1 MHNELKSRREKF
13 IALLDGAAAVL
24 PATSHQKRS
33 NDTEF
38 PFRQC
43 SNFYYLT
50 NLHEP
55 DAFFVITPKGKTA
68 VTTLFVRPKDP
79 AMEQW
84 TGLRLGSEKAKEI
97 TGVDQCFDIGD
108 FEKMLPEL
116 LAGHETVAYDFYESE
131 RIWPSIHKALTA
143 LRRKRNSTEARPI
156 KTLDISDHIGRLR
169 LVKSDYEIEQMRKAA
184 AITDKAHRAAM
195 AMSAPGKTEKEVHAL
210 MEYIFLGH
218 GGDGNAYDNIV
229 ATGEN
234 GLILHYVE
242 NDQEIKDG
250 DTLLIDA
257 GCQFNLY
264 ASDVTRT
271 FPANGKFTDAQSALY
286 QVCLDAQLSCLN
298 FAGPGKT
305 LKEIHHH
312 AVEVL
317 VDGMIKL
324 GIMKGDRDALI
335 KEDKFKT
342 YYPHGTGHWLGLDV
356 HDQSPYLNENWEL
369 TNLEKGMCFTI
380 EPGLYIPKDDE
391 NVPAEFRGLSV
402 RIEDDVVVTK
412 DGVENLTS
420 SIPKTIEEVE
430 AACANDYKEYLP

>member
-1 MHNELKSRREKF
+1 MLSELKNRREKL
-13 IALLDGAAAVL
+13 IALLNGAAAVF
-24 PATSHQKRS
+24 PATTHQKRS

-43 SNFYYLT
+43 SNFFYLT

-68 VTTLFVRPKDP
+68 ITTLFVRPKDP

-84 TGLRLGSEKAKEI
+84 TGLRLGTEKAKEL
-97 TGVDQCFDIGD
+97 TGVDQCFEIGD
-108 FEKMLPEL
+108 FDKMLPEL
-116 LAGHETVAYDFYESE
+116 LTGHDTVAYDFYESE
-131 RIWPSIHKALTA
+131 RIWSNIHSALKT
-143 LRRKRNSTEARPI
+143 LRRKRNSTEPRPL
-156 KTLDISDHIGRLR
+156 KTLDLSDLIGRLR
-169 LVKSDYEIEQMRKAA
+169 LVKSDYELEQMRKAA
-184 AITDKAHRAAM
+184 VITDKAHRAAM

-271 FPANGKFTDAQSALY
+271 FPANGKFSDAQKELY
-286 QVCLDAQLSCLN
+286 QICLDAQLSCLS

-305 LKEIHHH
+305 LKEVHHH

-317 VDGMIKL
+317 VEGMLKL
-324 GIMKGDRDALI
+324 GIMTGDKDILI
-335 KEDKFKT
+335 KEEKFKT

-356 HDQSPYLNENWEL
+356 HDQSPYLDETWEL
-369 TNLEKGMCFTI
+369 TKLAPGMCFTI
-380 EPGLYIPKDDE
+380 EPGLYIPKDDSS
-391 NVPAEFRGLSV
+391 VPEKYRGLSV
-402 RIEDDVVVTK
+402 RIEDDIVITEN
-412 DGVENLTS
+412 GIENLTAF
-420 SIPKTIEEVE
+420 IPKTIEEVE
-430 AACANDYKEYLP
+430 AACTGDYREFLP